1 MDATAGN
8 IINLTV
14 NGEQFDLLE
23 EDSVSFDAGESIN
36 DFELAAKQVSES
48 FQEVASPTLDFT
60 TALDSAAAAGIEAL
74 GITDADGNYQTAGS
88 RRVSDVSVEYL
99 DGDAGTVEFTLDI
112 PAATVEFSSLDGQNP
127 LLYEV
132 TMHLNEAPTMT
143 PPEEAA

>member
-1 MDATAGN
+1 MDATAGA

-14 NGEQFDLLE
+14 DGEQFDLLE
-23 EDSVSFDAGESIN
+23 EDSVDFDAGENIN

-48 FQEVASPTLDFT
+48 FHEVASPTLSFT

-88 RRVSDVSVEYL
+88 RRVEDVSVEYL
-99 DGDAGTVEFTLDI
+99 DGDAGTVEFSLDI
-112 PAATVEFSSLDGQNP
+112 PAATAEFSSLDGQNP

-143 PPEEAA
+143 PPESA